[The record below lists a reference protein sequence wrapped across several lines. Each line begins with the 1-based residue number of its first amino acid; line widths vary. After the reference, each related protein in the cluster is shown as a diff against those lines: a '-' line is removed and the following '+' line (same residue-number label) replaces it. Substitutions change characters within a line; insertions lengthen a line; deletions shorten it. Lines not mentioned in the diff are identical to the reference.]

1 MTELV
6 ILGVG
11 PFARLMHYYF
21 THDSEYR
28 VAAFTADPEY
38 LAEPGFCGLPALP
51 FDKAVECFPPG
62 RARMFVAVGYRRM
75 RARAEMFQRART
87 HGYELATYISS
98 RAVRYPELR
107 LGENNVAMANVHFEP
122 FVTVGDNNVFW
133 SDTLVCHDVVVGNG
147 NYVAAK
153 CVLGGNSVVTDG
165 CFLGNGSILINNV
178 TLAPETHMLPGA
190 VALQSTRPFRKYA
203 GNPARELDSHEERG
217 IVIERG

>member
-1 MTELV
+1 MTDLV
-6 ILGVG
+6 IFGAG

-28 VAAFTADPEY
+28 VTAFTADPEY
-38 LAEPGFCGLPALP
+38 LAEPQFCGLPAIP
-51 FDKAVECFPPG
+51 FERVVECHPPS

-75 RARAEMFQRART
+75 RARAEMFQRARSC
-87 HGYELATYISS
+87 GYTLANYISS
-98 RAVRYPELR
+98 RAMRYPDLR

-133 SDTLVCHDVVVGNG
+133 SDTLVCHDVTVGDG

-153 CVLGGNSVVTDG
+153 CVLGGNSVVTEG
-165 CFLGNGSILINNV
+165 CFVGNGSILINDV

-190 VALQSTRPFRKYA
+190 VALQSTRAFRRYA
-203 GNPARELDSHEERG
+203 GNPAREIGGHEERG